1 MGASSQR
8 KGAETSPWPR
18 SRTHSATWLRGQ
30 HSRDGPEAGSG
41 EHHFLGGR
49 GQQER
54 EVPYRRSQE
63 GLPSPGVRVG
73 HWARAGCS
81 EKDLRQ
87 AQGLRA
93 KADWAQGTEEG
104 GTRKI
109 LWGSL
114 ARGGGLPD
122 SVGLPG
128 RGATG
133 PSRTPLLSLERSWGT
148 RSANLWTT

>member
-1 MGASSQR
+1 M
-8 KGAETSPWPR
+8 
-18 SRTHSATWLRGQ
+18 
-30 HSRDGPEAGSG
+30 
-41 EHHFLGGR
+41 
-49 GQQER
+49 
-54 EVPYRRSQE
+54 PYRRSQE

-114 ARGGGLPD
+114 AQGGYLTLWGCPGEGPQAPQGLHSSPWKGAGEPVVQIYGPLSSGGRLFLEGAPGFAPSTALAATAVLSTAASRK
-122 SVGLPG
+122 SVGRARHPQS
-128 RGATG
+128 G
-133 PSRTPLLSLERSWGT
+133 PTW
-148 RSANLWTT
+148 SASQT